1 MQRRVVTR
9 SYEELIDR
17 SDERQRA
24 NVERQKYSAVIDGEA
39 AIPSVSSADVDQI
52 SHRSAPCEKECA
64 YRNIAEA
71 MEEGTA
77 VISAEGMI
85 LYSNRS
91 LAAMVKSTPESM
103 TGISISSFISPAE
116 LVRIRDHMEDS
127 IGRGENSIG
136 CEFSLQALDGSFFPA
151 FATIRSLSP
160 GRSNSDLVA
169 VFRDSTDQ
177 KRGEYLA
184 AAERLARSII
194 EQATEVIVVCDDEGR
209 IVRASDVAALICGRD
224 PYQFPFEE
232 SFDLRQSSGELLFP
246 VKTALEGRIMLKSEA
261 RLRCS
266 NGKIFHLLVSAGPLR
281 DSKEEIIGCVITLF
295 DITEQKEMED
305 ELRRAR
311 DELEMRIQERTAA
324 LYQAKEELERINE
337 ELRQE
342 IEEHK
347 DAECALIRAKEEAEA
362 AAQAKSDFMANM
374 SHEIRTPMN
383 AIIGMTSILIDDENL
398 NFEQRDFIETIR
410 INGDA
415 LMVIIND
422 ILDFSKMENEKAVL
436 EEQPFELR
444 GNLEE
449 AFGLVSAKAKEKGLE
464 LTYVIEDSVPEY
476 IIADPNRLRQIL
488 GNLLHNAIKFTE
500 KGEVEL
506 LVKAER
512 SPDSISGSDSYE
524 IHFSVRDTGIGIR
537 EDQKG
542 LLFQPFSQIDAA
554 VTGEYGGTGLGLAI
568 SKKLV
573 EMMEGRIWVESQI
586 GRGSTFHFI
595 IKADE
600 TQEGQ
605 RALIGVQP
613 HLAGKSI
620 LILEDNR
627 TYRHILGG
635 YAYSWGMSP
644 FIAASAKDALSWVQ
658 RGDRFDIGILDINMP
673 QMDVIA
679 LAKQIKNYNRSIPLI
694 MLTSMGQNISH
705 GLSSSIFDAHLFK
718 PIKPSQ
724 LHKILT
730 SIFVVRESLKSARST
745 WEDEEAKVE
754 TKPLKILLAEDNV
767 SSQKV
772 ALQMLK
778 RLGYRADVAAN
789 GIEVLQAIERQ
800 PYDLVLMDV
809 RMPEMN
815 GLEATSII
823 RQRWPESGPSIIA
836 VTAYALEGDREKCL
850 HAGMDGYISKPIR
863 IDDLSDQ
870 LGKIESRCGGS
881 GH

>member
-1 MQRRVVTR
+1 MTK

-17 SDERQRA
+17 RDEHQRSHGKQQECA
-24 NVERQKYSAVIDGEA
+24 AVIEDGKEN
-39 AIPSVSSADVDQI
+39 IHSISSEYLDQKNP
-52 SHRSAPCEKECA
+52 RLAPCEEECA
-64 YRNIAEA
+64 YRSFAEA
-71 MEEGTA
+71 MGEGA
-77 VISAEGMI
+77 AIISADGVI

-91 LAAMVKSTPESM
+91 FGEMVKSNAKNM
-103 TGISISSFISPAE
+103 AGISISGFISPAQ
-116 LVRIRDHMEDS
+116 LARIRDHLEDS
-127 IGRGENSIG
+127 IRKGENSVCREI
-136 CEFSLQALDGSFFPA
+136 SLQALDGSIFPA
-151 FATIRSLSP
+151 FATFHALSP
-160 GRSNSDLVA
+160 GESNSDFIA
-169 VFRDSTDQ
+169 VFRDLTDQ
-177 KRGEYLA
+177 KRSEYLA

-209 IVRASDVAALICGRD
+209 IVRASDVAALICGQD
-224 PYQFPFEE
+224 PSQFPFEE
-232 SFDLRQSSGELLFP
+232 LFDLRQSNGELLLP
-246 VKTALEGRIMLKSEA
+246 IKTALEGRIMLKSES
-261 RLRCS
+261 RLRCC
-266 NGKIFHLLVSAGPLR
+266 NGKLFQLLVSAGPLR
-281 DSKEEIIGCVITLF
+281 DAKEEIIGCVITLF

-311 DELEMRIQERTAA
+311 DELEMRVQERTAA
-324 LYQAKEELERINE
+324 LSQAKEELERINV

-347 DAECALIRAKEEAEA
+347 ETESALIRAKEAAEA

-383 AIIGMTSILIDDENL
+383 AIIGMTSILIDDEEL
-398 NFEQRDFIETIR
+398 SPEQSDFIETIR
-410 INGDA
+410 VNGDA

-422 ILDFSKMENEKAVL
+422 ILDFSKMENDKAVL

-449 AFGLVSAKAKEKGLE
+449 AFGLVSAQAIEKGLD
-464 LTYVIEDSVPEY
+464 LNYVIDDSVPDY

-500 KGEVEL
+500 RGEVKL
-506 LVKAER
+506 SVRADKAL
-512 SPDSISGSDSYE
+512 DSFSGSDSYE
-524 IHFSVRDTGIGIR
+524 IHFSVHDTGIGIR
-537 EDQKG
+537 EDQIG
-542 LLFQPFSQIDAA
+542 LLFQPFSQVDAV
-554 VTGEYGGTGLGLAI
+554 VTREYGGTGLGLAI

-586 GRGSTFHFI
+586 GQGSTFHFT

-600 TQEGQ
+600 TREGQ
-605 RALIGVQP
+605 KALIGVQP
-613 HLAGKSI
+613 HLAGKSV

-627 TYRHILGG
+627 TCRHILGG

-644 FIAASAKDALSWVQ
+644 LIAASSKDALSWVQ
-658 RGDRFDIGILDINMP
+658 RGDRFDVAILDISIP
-673 QMDVIA
+673 QMDGIA
-679 LAKQIKNYNRSIPLI
+679 LAKQIRKYNRSIPLI

-705 GLSSSIFDAHLFK
+705 DINSKVFDAHLFK

-724 LHKILT
+724 LHKVLT
-730 SIFVVRESLKSARST
+730 SIFVIRESLKSARSSS
-745 WEDEEAKVE
+745 EDERSKIEKK
-754 TKPLKILLAEDNV
+754 TLKILLAEDNV

-789 GIEVLQAIERQ
+789 GIEVLQALERQ

-823 RQRWPESGPSIIA
+823 RQRWPDSGPSIIA

-850 HAGMDGYISKPIR
+850 DAGMDGYISKPIR
-863 IDDLSDQ
+863 IEDLSDQ
-870 LGKIESRCGGS
+870 LSSIEPGCS
-881 GH
+881 GNGH